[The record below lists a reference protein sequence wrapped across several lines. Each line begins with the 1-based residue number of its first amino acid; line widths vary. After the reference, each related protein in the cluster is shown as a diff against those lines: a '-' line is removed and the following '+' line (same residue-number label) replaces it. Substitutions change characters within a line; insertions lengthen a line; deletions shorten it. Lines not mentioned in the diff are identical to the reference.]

1 MQLALFEPLDLKDV
15 GPRGG
20 FQRPDRGI
28 EVAVFLQHARKLG
41 PEFPFFLRCHLALR
55 FHRPLAALEAAQNPS
70 KYRALRL
77 RHQGHEIAPVGCY
90 LRGFAAA
97 HTESSVDLP

>member
-1 MQLALFEPLDLKDV
+1 MQLALFEPLDLKNV

-28 EVAVFLQHARKLG
+28 EVAVFLQHARKLS

-55 FHRPLAALEAAQNPS
+55 FHRPQPPWWRPKTPIS
-70 KYRALRL
+70 
-77 RHQGHEIAPVGCY
+77 IA
-90 LRGFAAA
+90 R
-97 HTESSVDLP
+97 